1 MLVRSEVHRGIEP
14 GLPRGSLL
22 FGPGRVQPPFRD
34 LPPQCTPTDPD
45 ARVRRCRISAP
56 ETERDRDTSQ
66 GTHRKYRLLQRSFLP
81 RVLSWLARALPVW
94 LRTRTA
100 LRCKTFEMRPRAPVA
115 WRQAFPDQ
123 VAARVRDGS
132 GLRSGLLSCA
142 TPPPNQNSVLSPDAC

>member
-14 GLPRGSLL
+14 KLPRGSFL

-34 LPPQCTPTDPD
+34 PPPRYTPTDPG

-56 ETERDRDTSQ
+56 ERERDRDTSR
-66 GTHRKYRLLQRSFLP
+66 GTHRKYHLLQRSFLP
-81 RVLSWLARALPVW
+81 RVLSWLARALPEW

-100 LRCKTFEMRPRAPVA
+100 LRCKTFEMRHRVPVA
-115 WRQAFPDQ
+115 WRREFLDP
-123 VAARVRDGS
+123 VATRVQDGS

-142 TPPPNQNSVLSPDAC
+142 TPPPNQSSVLSPDA